1 MKFTIELPRGY
12 PERYRKMCKECGIKP
27 NEYLRDIVVSAV
39 DAFEKGLVDG
49 EKAGEGKAGGEP
61 ESVNDSG
68 GK

>member
-61 ESVNDSG
+61 ESVDDSG

>member
-39 DAFEKGLVDG
+39 DAFERGLVDG

>member
-1 MKFTIELPRGY
+1 
-12 PERYRKMCKECGIKP
+12 MCKECGIKP